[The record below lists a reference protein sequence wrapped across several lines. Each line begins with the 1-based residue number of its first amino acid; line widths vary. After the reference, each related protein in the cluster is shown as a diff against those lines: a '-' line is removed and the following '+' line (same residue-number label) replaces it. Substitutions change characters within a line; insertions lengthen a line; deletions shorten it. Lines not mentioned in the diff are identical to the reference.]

1 MLPVP
6 HVIRHI
12 QAENLQLNSR
22 KIGYGKK
29 SQAIRSNV
37 DYNALQLAL
46 DIYGSV
52 NYDPAAIQAARV
64 ARAEQEL
71 ATERHQTAWK
81 AASEWAA
88 LNAPDMLA
96 RANEANCGCNR
107 MARQQAVIVAWQS
120 AIV

>member
-1 MLPVP
+1 MTRCPLNTGRLPCPQRAGRTVSP
-6 HVIRHI
+6 GVCARC
-12 QAENLQLNSR
+12 
-22 KIGYGKK
+22 
-29 SQAIRSNV
+29 
-37 DYNALQLAL
+37 NAGQ
-46 DIYGSV
+46 
-52 NYDPAAIQAARV
+52 YDPAAIQAARV

-96 RANEANCGCNR
+96 RATEANCGCNR

>member
-1 MLPVP
+1 MGTFMSCP
-6 HVIRHI
+6 HAIPHKSGWGYCELRGGTVTPGVCTHCDINSTDEQI
-12 QAENLQLNSR
+12 QQR
-22 KIGYGKK
+22 
-29 SQAIRSNV
+29 
-37 DYNALQLAL
+37 
-46 DIYGSV
+46 
-52 NYDPAAIQAARV
+52 RV